1 MSSSSFNRF
10 SNYVVTYDFVLGDR
24 RNKKLSVNNFRRSTT
39 AMSRIFSSEIER
51 KDHLK
56 EFENEINVLGIIRHS
71 NLLALKAYYLGPKGE
86 KLVVFDYM
94 SRGSLATFLHARGPD
109 VHINWPT
116 RMSLI
121 KGMARGLFYLHTHAN
136 IIHGNLTSS
145 NVLLDENINAK
156 ISDYRLS
163 RLMTAAAGSSVIA
176 TAGALGYTAPELSKL
191 KKANTKTDVYSLGV
205 IILELLTGKSPSEAL
220 NGVDLPQWVATAVK
234 EEWTN
239 EVFDL
244 ELLNDVNTMVDEIL
258 NTLKLALHCVDPTP
272 STRPEAQQVMTQLGE
287 IRPKETATT
296 SEPLID
302 VPEASAS
309 TSQ

>member
-1 MSSSSFNRF
+1 MGYVTFVYNIWFN
-10 SNYVVTYDFVLGDR
+10 V
-24 RNKKLSVNNFRRSTT
+24 
-39 AMSRIFSSEIER
+39 
-51 KDHLK
+51 
-56 EFENEINVLGIIRHS
+56 FEN
-71 NLLALKAYYLGPKGE
+71 A
-86 KLVVFDYM
+86 
-94 SRGSLATFLHARGPD
+94 ARGPD

-136 IIHGNLTSS
+136 LIHGNLTSS
-145 NVLLDENINAK
+145 NVLLDENNNAK
-156 ISDYRLS
+156 ISDYGLS
-163 RLMTAAAGSSVIA
+163 RLMITAAGSSVIA
-176 TAGALGYTAPELSKL
+176 TASALGYRAPELSKL

-234 EEWTN
+234 EESTN
-239 EVFDL
+239 EVFDV
-244 ELLNDVNTMVDEIL
+244 ELLSDVNTMGDELL

-287 IRPKETATT
+287 IRPEEMAAVTT

-309 TSQ
+309 TSR

>member
-1 MSSSSFNRF
+1 MVSLILKPQSLILLLKQVIFCN
-10 SNYVVTYDFVLGDR
+10 
-24 RNKKLSVNNFRRSTT
+24 SVF
-39 AMSRIFSSEIER
+39 IFEI
-51 KDHLK
+51 
-56 EFENEINVLGIIRHS
+56 
-71 NLLALKAYYLGPKGE
+71 A
-86 KLVVFDYM
+86 
-94 SRGSLATFLHARGPD
+94 ARGPD